1 MYVSIWQI
9 IMTFLWF
16 LSFFVVMRT
25 DEAHQ
30 VTASRLEVWE
40 HLKQEFPDINLL
52 KNTIYGALI

>member
-1 MYVSIWQI
+1 
-9 IMTFLWF
+9 
-16 LSFFVVMRT
+16 MRT

-52 KNTIYGALI
+52 KNAIYGALILNLNLDMEIQN